1 MSLSIVTHGEF
12 MLPAKIS
19 AARNSDHVG
28 LELAY
33 GVIGVVLTG
42 AGPARR
48 CKSGT
53 DRGHSRLAEI
63 SA

>member
-1 MSLSIVTHGEF
+1 

-19 AARNSDHVG
+19 AARTSDRMVP
-28 LELAY
+28 ELAY
-33 GVIGVVLTG
+33 GMIGVALTG
-42 AGPARR
+42 AGPACR

-53 DRGHSRLAEI
+53 DLGHSCLAKI